1 MIFIRAMTSPDEA
14 SRRRALLQRFRRLRF
29 MLTDAWCPSPYH
41 HLKYR
46 EKRKRETEENTYS
59 TTQRACLETAPHSFP
74 SLPLHTC
81 TNSLDP
87 FLCVCLAVCLLR
99 PVQTSDLSADR
110 LNFTL
115 FSSEN
120 TEKGQ
125 FFMLLP
131 AYFCLS
137 FSVITLFMSMA
148 INCCQLLLMY

>member
-46 EKRKRETEENTYS
+46 EKRKREKKENTHP
-59 TTQRACLETAPHSFP
+59 TTQRTCLETAPPSIP

-87 FLCVCLAVCLLR
+87 FLCLSGCLPFAPCPNIWPFCWQIKLHSFFLRKHGKRAIFDVTSCLF
-99 PVQTSDLSADR
+99 LS
-110 LNFTL
+110 L
-115 FSSEN
+115 
-120 TEKGQ
+120 
-125 FFMLLP
+125 
-131 AYFCLS
+131 
-137 FSVITLFMSMA
+137 FSVITLFMSVA

>member
-46 EKRKRETEENTYS
+46 EKRKRETEENTYP
-59 TTQRACLETAPHSFP
+59 TTQRARLETAPHSFP
-74 SLPLHTC
+74 SLPLHTFSR
-81 TNSLDP
+81 SLS
-87 FLCVCLAVCLLR
+87 VCLSGCLPFAPCPNIWPFCWQIKLH
-99 PVQTSDLSADR
+99 S
-110 LNFTL
+110 L
-115 FSSEN
+115 FPQKN

-137 FSVITLFMSMA
+137 FFRSLLYL
-148 INCCQLLLMY
+148 CPWQLTAVSYS